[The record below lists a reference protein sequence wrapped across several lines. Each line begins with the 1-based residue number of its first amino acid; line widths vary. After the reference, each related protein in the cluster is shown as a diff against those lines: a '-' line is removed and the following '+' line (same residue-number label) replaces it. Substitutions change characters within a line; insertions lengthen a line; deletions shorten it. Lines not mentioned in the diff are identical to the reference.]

1 MENVKNYK
9 SNPKEIEE
17 NLQEKTLKLADYN
30 NGVIICEHKEKDK
43 GIVFAFF
50 GKGQDIAALLTDLE
64 LKLPKPIR
72 EIRNIML
79 KKARENSAESESLGA
94 EAPVNCKSYN

>member
-1 MENVKNYK
+1 MENVKDYK

-50 GKGQDIAALLTDLE
+50 WQRSRYSGTFNRFRVKTAKTD
-64 LKLPKPIR
+64 
-72 EIRNIML
+72 
-79 KKARENSAESESLGA
+79 
-94 EAPVNCKSYN
+94 